1 MQAVIFGR
9 GAMSRGLAD
18 ALARRGDEVVAV
30 FGRPASLG
38 GAQRPDPRSLGRI
51 DVAFEMSHGSS
62 VVENIQYAIEA
73 GCRQIVIGTS
83 GWADDRSRVA
93 AILAEHDASA
103 IHGPSFSIGVVL
115 FQELAEAA
123 ARLFGRFEE
132 YDPYILEW
140 HRRNKPD
147 RPSGTA
153 LAIAERVLPFLPSK
167 RSARLAEDRGAP
179 SPDTLEIVSLRAGAT
194 PGMHTLGFDAA
205 GESIELR
212 IEARDRAAYISGAM
226 LAADRL
232 VNGTPALPAGITR
245 FETVVRETLGRPTGG
260 ATTDTTSNTSSST
273 TAESAPASALI
284 AASTQSRRM
293 EVSDVLA

>member
-9 GAMSRGLAD
+9 GAMSRGIAD
-18 ALARRGDEVVAV
+18 ALVRRGDEVVAV

-51 DVAFEMSHGSS
+51 DVAFEMSHGAS

-73 GCRQIVIGTS
+73 GCRRIVIGTS
-83 GWADDRSRVA
+83 GWAEDRNRVA
-93 AILAEHDASA
+93 AILAEHDAAA

-123 ARLFGRFEE
+123 ARLFGRFDE

-153 LAIAERVLPFLPSK
+153 LALAERVLPFLPSK
-167 RSARLAEDRGAP
+167 TSARLAEDRGAP
-179 SPDTLEIVSLRAGAT
+179 SPETLEIVSLRAGAT

-232 VNGTPALPAGITR
+232 VNATGMPALPAGITR
-245 FETVVRETLGRPTGG
+245 FETVVRETLDRP
-260 ATTDTTSNTSSST
+260 ATSSTTNSTSSST
-273 TAESAPASALI
+273 TAASAPASALTS
-284 AASTQSRRM
+284 APTQTRRM